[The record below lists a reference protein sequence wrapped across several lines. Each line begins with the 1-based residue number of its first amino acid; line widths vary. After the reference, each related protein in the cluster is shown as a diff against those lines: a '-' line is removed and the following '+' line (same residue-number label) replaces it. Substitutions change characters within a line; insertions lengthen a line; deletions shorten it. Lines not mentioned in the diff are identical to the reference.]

1 MKKFA
6 TLRSI
11 LMLLAFMNPSL
22 SFTSFD
28 DIFGSATKVG
38 GFIAKDLA
46 NLVSSPKVVLD
57 KATDVGTSLLSPA
70 KIFDASKQLI
80 AGLPFEVLA
89 SAIHAIC
96 SQALSSNVIQPKIL
110 PDIDQMQFQLRAQC
124 KRQSIPLL
132 RANEMWKMAEFDPS
146 KKVVIL
152 ATGWSTS
159 INDSV
164 SIDVFAKAFRCRGDI
179 NFVAVDVARYVD
191 TLYTWSALN
200 TDILGKYIA
209 EGLKFLIDVV
219 PVKNI
224 HLIGHSLGAHIMGAA
239 GRQFQ
244 EMTHLRIP
252 RITGLDPANPCFNE
266 GDALSGLMRGDAD
279 FVDIIHSNS
288 NVLGKGQP
296 MGDADFY
303 PGGLKPLAD
312 GCLTVACSHERAWQY
327 FAETIYPDN
336 ERNFEAYRCSSLAG
350 VEKGECRF
358 QSAFMGYAVANDIK
372 GNYFMMVNENPPYGL
387 GGSARSA
394 AVQENCGACP
404 YY

>member
-146 KKVVIL
+146 KK
-152 ATGWSTS
+152 
-159 INDSV
+159 
-164 SIDVFAKAFRCRGDI
+164 
-179 NFVAVDVARYVD
+179 VAVDVARYVD